1 MEDVA
6 DSEGPFWGVLKAIG
20 DSFDIIGACVCDV
33 FPLIVVGSIV
43 VRTQTLEAENETH
56 RPEAAFDFWG
66 VRT

>member
-6 DSEGPFWGVLKAIG
+6 EPEGPFWGVLKAIG

-43 VRTQTLEAENETH
+43 VRTQTLEAEDGTD
-56 RPEAAFDFWG
+56 RPKATLDFWG